1 MHYLY
6 RKANLAL
13 CFLDSQALPR
23 LHAFSYE
30 ERRNSAPAFVSS
42 CSNTRSGQH
51 DKLTHHAV
59 YRTSVA
65 GCNSPANNSSGC
77 NIHILQ
83 QRLIDGKGR
92 VPYAFSC
99 TLPQNLCKVCLD
111 ALLCMLRHW
120 NAVNGRLW
128 SELVRFSVRSLRF
141 LTAFCLVDSCQ
152 QVAQWSLKYKLSNSR
167 RQSMAM

>member
-1 MHYLY
+1 MINFDSFYVLQLRLRRNYFIKTDCTDQKSRNERGSYMHYLY

-111 ALLCMLRHW
+111 ALLCMLRH
-120 NAVNGRLW
+120 
-128 SELVRFSVRSLRF
+128 
-141 LTAFCLVDSCQ
+141 
-152 QVAQWSLKYKLSNSR
+152 
-167 RQSMAM
+167 

>member
-6 RKANLAL
+6 RKVNLAL
-13 CFLDSQALPR
+13 CFLESQALPR

-30 ERRNSAPAFVSS
+30 ERRNSASAFVSS
-42 CSNTRSGQH
+42 CSNARDGQH

-59 YRTSVA
+59 HRTSAA
-65 GCNSPANNSSGC
+65 GCNPPANNSCGC
-77 NIHILQ
+77 YLHILQ

-99 TLPQNLCKVCLD
+99 TLPQNLWKVRLD

-128 SELVRFSVRSLRF
+128 SEGELFA
-141 LTAFCLVDSCQ
+141 AFFGSFAGLHFV
-152 QVAQWSLKYKLSNSR
+152 
-167 RQSMAM
+167 